1 MEHSENLGNDEIA
14 YPHKYI
20 GLKNLLF
27 SLINRGEAGSS
38 DYEIAMYLL
47 KNYHRINQLNI
58 YDMATECYVNR
69 TTIMRFFNKY
79 GYRNFREF
87 KSQYSDL
94 FDERE
99 YKPLPFHT
107 YPEYLNDLNAKLIT
121 MMNLF
126 NTGRDK
132 SKEIDDSL
140 EAIHQSERMVLMGD
154 DSVYGQLYNAQHK
167 LLGCGKLIQIITDNV
182 YDNKLLHSLT
192 ATDLIMVFSL
202 TGTYADLIYG
212 EIQNS
217 PAYKVLITMA
227 VTERM
232 QQRFDYVNPLTSH
245 PEEADPDIFRR
256 YGFTYFV
263 DTMVSTYR
271 MKYVK

>member
-1 MEHSENLGNDEIA
+1 MERPDPKEI
-14 YPHKYI
+14 YPTHKYI

-27 SLINRGEAGSS
+27 SLLNRGEVGSS
-38 DYEIAMYLL
+38 DYEIATYLL
-47 KNYHRINQLNI
+47 KNYHRINLLNI

-79 GYRNFREF
+79 GYSNFREF
-87 KSQYSDL
+87 KNQYRDI

-99 YKPLPFHT
+99 YKPLPFDS
-107 YPEYLNDLNAKLIT
+107 YQDYLNDLNTKLIN
-121 MMNLF
+121 MMKLF

-132 SKEIDDSL
+132 SREIDDSL
-140 EAIHQSERMVLMGD
+140 EAIHRSERMVMMGD

-167 LLGCGKLIQIITDNV
+167 LLGCGKLIQIMTDNI
-182 YDNKLLHSLT
+182 YENKLLHSLT
-192 ATDLIMVFSL
+192 DRDLIMVFSL
-202 TGTYADLIYG
+202 TGTYANLVYS
-212 EIQNS
+212 EIQDS

-227 VTERM
+227 ATDEM
-232 QQRFDYVNPLTSH
+232 KQKFDYVNPLTSR